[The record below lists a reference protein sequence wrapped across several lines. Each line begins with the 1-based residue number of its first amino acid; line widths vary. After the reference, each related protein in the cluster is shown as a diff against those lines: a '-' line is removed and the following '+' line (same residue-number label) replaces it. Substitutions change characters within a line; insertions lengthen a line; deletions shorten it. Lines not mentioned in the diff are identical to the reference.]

1 MTAATTLRRCVA
13 SIAALVVILSEGKDL
28 GRARSDLS
36 SLLFPALARAQQI
49 PVDARLTV
57 ERDTVRV
64 GDPFRVFVSVRAPKG
79 ATIDFPTAFDSV
91 GTVQS
96 IDPRAVFAQRDSLG
110 FRQNAVYR
118 VAAWDIGRQ
127 PIHMPDV
134 TVHLGAASRTVT
146 LAGYAVFVATVLPAD
161 SAQRVPKPARALFE
175 HSMIPWWF
183 WALLAA
189 AIALLFGLWWWWR
202 KRRRTVPAEHV
213 DPYVR
218 AQRDFQRIDALGLVE
233 AGERSRYVALV
244 VDVLREYLADRFT
257 NAPLALTS
265 TELLSATRQ
274 TPTLPHDRLLRI
286 LNEADLVK
294 FAKRPVSVERA
305 RDIGQE
311 ARALVDHEHEA
322 SQPVADAG
330 EERAA

>member
-1 MTAATTLRRCVA
+1 VTATCVRPRRIAVAALAVILCAATDLR
-13 SIAALVVILSEGKDL
+13 
-28 GRARSDLS
+28 
-36 SLLFPALARAQQI
+36 PQQI
-49 PVDARLTV
+49 PVDARLTL
-57 ERDTVRV
+57 EKDTVRV
-64 GDPFRVFVSVRAPKG
+64 GDPFRVFVSVRVPRG
-79 ATIDFPTAFDSV
+79 ATIDFPVAFDSS

-96 IDPRAVFAQRDSLG
+96 LDPRAVYAQPDSLG

-127 PIHMPDV
+127 PIRMPEI
-134 TVHLGAASRTVT
+134 TVRMGDAKRTVT
-146 LAGYAVFVATVLPAD
+146 LPGYAVFVATVLPAD

-175 HSMIPWWF
+175 KTLIPWWF
-183 WALLAA
+183 WALLATA
-189 AIALLFGLWWWWR
+189 AALLFGLWWWWR
-202 KRRRTVPAEHV
+202 HRRRSQPIAVVV

-218 AQRDFQRIDALGLVE
+218 AQRDFHRIDGLGLVE

-244 VDVLREYLADRFT
+244 VDVLREYLADRLA

-265 TELLSATRQ
+265 TELLSATQQ
-274 TPTLPHDRLLRI
+274 TPTLPHDRMMRI

-311 ARALVDHEHEA
+311 ARALVEYEHKA
-322 SQPVADAG
+322 SLPVAESG

>member
-1 MTAATTLRRCVA
+1 
-13 SIAALVVILSEGKDL
+13 
-28 GRARSDLS
+28 
-36 SLLFPALARAQQI
+36 
-49 PVDARLTV
+49 
-57 ERDTVRV
+57 
-64 GDPFRVFVSVRAPKG
+64 
-79 ATIDFPTAFDSV
+79 
-91 GTVQS
+91 
-96 IDPRAVFAQRDSLG
+96 
-110 FRQNAVYR
+110 
-118 VAAWDIGRQ
+118 
-127 PIHMPDV
+127 
-134 TVHLGAASRTVT
+134 
-146 LAGYAVFVATVLPAD
+146 VLPAD

-175 HSMIPWWF
+175 KSLIPWWF

-189 AIALLFGLWWWWR
+189 AVALLFGLWWWWR
-202 KRRRTVPAEHV
+202 HRRRAKPAAVPV

-218 AQRDFQRIDALGLVE
+218 AQRDFHRIDGLGLVE

-265 TELLSATRQ
+265 TELLSATQQ
-274 TPTLPHDRLLRI
+274 TPTLPHDRLMRI

-311 ARALVDHEHEA
+311 AGALVEYEHQA
-322 SQPVADAG
+322 SRPVAATG